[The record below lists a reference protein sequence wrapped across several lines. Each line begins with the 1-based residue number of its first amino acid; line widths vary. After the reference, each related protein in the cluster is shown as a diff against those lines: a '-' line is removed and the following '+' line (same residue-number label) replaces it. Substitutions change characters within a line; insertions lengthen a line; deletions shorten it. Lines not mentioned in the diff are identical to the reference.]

1 MGDTKPVKPG
11 DYPEWRAPVGRVWRV
26 QVVLD
31 VLVGADSDRGAMR
44 LAQELLRDETRWQV
58 EEVVT

>member
-1 MGDTKPVKPG
+1 MSDTKPVKPG
-11 DYPEWRAPVGRVWRV
+11 NYAEWRAPVGRVWRV

-31 VLVGADSDRGAMR
+31 VLVAADTDRGALRQAMELMR
-44 LAQELLRDETRWQV
+44 EETRYQV

>member
-1 MGDTKPVKPG
+1 MSKPVKPG

-44 LAQELLRDETRWQV
+44 RAMEMMREEDRYQV

>member
-1 MGDTKPVKPG
+1 MSKPVKPG

-44 LAQELLRDETRWQV
+44 RAMEMLREEDRYQV

>member
-11 DYPEWRAPVGRVWRV
+11 NYPEWRAPVGRVWRV
-26 QVVLD
+26 RVVLD

-44 LAQELLRDETRWQV
+44 RAMEMMREEDRYQV